1 MGAKS
6 QLNGGI
12 FYIILWLMHVLQAL
26 TGKNISKLTLENAC
40 CKSLIHKII
49 KHVEKVDHLVKIY
62 SYATKIEWKTAI
74 FNQLTIKTHNNKK
87 NKGRNFIA
95 PLKSIYYKKYNHKI
109 ILKTIIN
116 HSN

>member
-40 CKSLIHKII
+40 GKSLIHKII

-62 SYATKIEWKTAI
+62 SYATKIEWKTAT
-74 FNQLTIKTHNNKK
+74 FNQLTIKTHNNQK
-87 NKGRNFIA
+87 NKGRNSITPFKINI
-95 PLKSIYYKKYNHKI
+95 LQKIKS
-109 ILKTIIN
+109 
-116 HSN
+116 

>member
-40 CKSLIHKII
+40 GKSLIHKII
-49 KHVEKVDHLVKIY
+49 KHAEKVDHLVKIY
-62 SYATKIEWKTAI
+62 SYATKMEWKTAI
-74 FNQLTIKTHNNKK
+74 FNHLTIKTYNNQK
-87 NKGRNFIA
+87 NKGRSFIA
-95 PLKSIYYKKYNHKI
+95 LFKINILQKIKS
-109 ILKTIIN
+109 
-116 HSN
+116 